1 MCNKL
6 VRYSV
11 HSRRIRMVGVGWVIL
26 NQSRECQLFDFG
38 ESTAESTNQN
48 PTNDD
53 RGVPAIDGDSDDGLI
68 LEQEG
73 EDDEA
78 DIIPTECMLANFF
91 PRSISLV
98 DYPTSVAAGG
108 DGSAHHRHVMHPSL
122 CHQAFIIKRD
132 WC

>member
-1 MCNKL
+1 MGHL
-6 VRYSV
+6 EPVA
-11 HSRRIRMVGVGWVIL
+11 RM
-26 NQSRECQLFDFG
+26 STFG

-53 RGVPAIDGDSDDGLI
+53 RSVPAIDDGLI

-98 DYPTSVAAGG
+98 DYPTSVAAVEM
-108 DGSAHHRHVMHPSL
+108 AVRITAM
-122 CHQAFIIKRD
+122 
-132 WC
+132 